1 MDLVQVIRKVQRKKA
16 DRERGQNQV
25 VCFLCRQQT
34 ALLTVQQAAEYCK
47 TTKYEIL
54 QSAKKGT
61 IHRIHNS
68 GGEVLICQVSLRQ
81 AEIQFK
87 DTLPLNLEFLKTL
100 EMV

>member
-16 DRERGQNQV
+16 ERERGRNQA
-25 VCFLCRQQT
+25 VCFLCKRQT
-34 ALLTVQQAAEYCK
+34 ALLSVRQAAEYCE

-54 QSAKKGT
+54 RSAKKGA

-68 GGEVLICQVSLRQ
+68 RGEVLICQISLRQ